1 MLIEESK
8 KSKVREKIEG
18 FLKSEGLSLVEFKL
32 FLKGNSFAVRVITD
46 YPEGGITINDCARL
60 NKLIFSYLDEEKILG
75 DDFVVEVLSPGI
87 DRKLATKEDF
97 LRVKNKLIALWLNT
111 PVKGKQYWEGQLM
124 DIEEKDLFIKDKKQL
139 LKIPLDN
146 IKFAK
151 QKLEV

>member
-8 KSKVREKIEG
+8 KSKIREKIEG

-87 DRKLATKEDF
+87 DRKLTTKEDF
-97 LRVKNKLIALWLNT
+97 LRVKNKFVALWLNT
-111 PVKGKQYWEGQLM
+111 PIEGKEYWEGRLM
-124 DIEEKDLFIKDKKQL
+124 DIEEKDLFIKGKKQL

-146 IKFAK
+146 VKFAK
-151 QKLEV
+151 QKLEI